1 VTKEGGVGEVGRLGG
16 LDLAFLGAA
25 AKLKRRDS
33 MNLASFKP
41 ADALII
47 IENLDVWH
55 FLGASI
61 LGLF

>member
-1 VTKEGGVGEVGRLGG
+1 MLGG
-16 LDLAFLGAA
+16 LDLAFLGAGREI
-25 AKLKRRDS
+25 KRRDS
-33 MNLASFKP
+33 MNLASLFKP
-41 ADALII
+41 GDALII